1 MKRMK
6 IIGADLQQSSLRSN
20 LLIVWSEIVK
30 NLKFLLA
37 YPVVFIFWAIFPIF
51 WFIPFIL
58 QGLALVGGDTPWQ
71 SESFALIAG
80 TPEFIPFVVLGAIL
94 NSFVL
99 TSLYG
104 MGESI
109 RREAYRGTLDYI
121 LSSPCNKAF
130 ILIGKALSESISST
144 IFGISQLAICILFFG
159 IQLTL
164 GIIIPVIFIIILLI
178 LGLYGMALILAAVS
192 LKYKQ
197 AHDLAHTAEY
207 VFGIFAP
214 VRYPLASLP
223 LWGQII
229 GKLLPLTYALIAVRS
244 IMLLKNSLTAL
255 YLEILILLVIDAAV
269 IFLGFYLFNWMEE
282 RTKKSGTISHF

>member
-1 MKRMK
+1 LTIEKGMP
-6 IIGADLQQSSLRSN
+6 QQSTIHSN
-20 LLIVWSEIVK
+20 FLIVWSEIIK

-58 QGLALVGGDTPWQ
+58 QGEAFVGGLQ
-71 SESFALIAG
+71 SQSFAEIAG
-80 TPEFIPFVVLGAIL
+80 TSEFIPFVILGAVL
-94 NSFVL
+94 NSYVM

-144 IFGISQLAICILFFG
+144 IYAVNQLLICILFFG
-159 IQLTL
+159 ISLTL
-164 GIIIPVIFIIILLI
+164 GVIMPVIFIVILLI
-178 LGLYGMALILAAVS
+178 IGLYGMALILAALS
-192 LKYKQ
+192 LRYKQ
-197 AHDLAHTAEY
+197 AHDLAHTMEY
-207 VFGIFAP
+207 VFSLFAP

-223 LWGQII
+223 LWAQVV

-244 IMLLKNSLTAL
+244 LVLLGQNLTAL
-255 YLEILILLVIDAAV
+255 YLEILILLVIDGVA
-269 IFLGFYLFNWMEE
+269 IFLGFYLFSWMEN

>member
-1 MKRMK
+1 LS
-6 IIGADLQQSSLRSN
+6 ANVLQQSSLKSN
-20 LLIVWSEIVK
+20 FFIVWSELVK

-37 YPVVFIFWAIFPIF
+37 YPVVFVFWAIFPIF

-58 QGLALVGGDTPWQ
+58 QGQAFVGGLQ
-71 SESFALIAG
+71 SPSFAQIAG
-80 TPEFIPFVVLGAIL
+80 TPEFIPFIVLGAIL
-94 NSFVL
+94 NSYVL

-130 ILIGKALSESISST
+130 ILIGKALSESFSST
-144 IFGISQLAICILFFG
+144 IFAISQLAICILFFG
-159 IQLTL
+159 IELTV
-164 GIIIPVIFIIILLI
+164 GIIMPVIFIIILLI
-178 LGLYGMALILAAVS
+178 LGLYGIALILAAIS

-197 AHDLAHTAEY
+197 AHDLAHTLEY
-207 VFGIFAP
+207 VFYVFAP

-223 LWGQII
+223 LWAQIF

-244 IMLLKNSLTAL
+244 IMLLKESLSL
-255 YLEILILLVIDAAV
+255 VYLEVLALLIIDGIVILV
-269 IFLGFYLFNWMEE
+269 GFYLFNWMEAK
-282 RTKKSGTISHF
+282 TKKSGTISHY

>member
-1 MKRMK
+1 MMKLKGSTLR
-6 IIGADLQQSSLRSN
+6 QSSLRSN
-20 LLIVWSEIVK
+20 YFIVWSEVVK

-37 YPVVFIFWAIFPIF
+37 YPVVFIFWAVFPVF

-58 QGLALVGGDTPWQ
+58 QGEAFVGGLQ
-71 SESFALIAG
+71 SQSFADIAG

-144 IFGISQLAICILFFG
+144 IFAFTQLAICILFFG
-159 IQLTL
+159 IELTL
-164 GIIIPVIFIIILLI
+164 GIIIPVIFIVILLI
-178 LGLYGMALILAAVS
+178 LGLYGMALILAALS
-192 LKYKQ
+192 LRYKQ
-197 AHDLAHTAEY
+197 AHDMAHTMEY
-207 VFGIFAP
+207 VFSVFSP

-223 LWGQII
+223 LWGQIL

-244 IMLLKNSLTAL
+244 IMLLKQNLAML
-255 YLEILILLVIDAAV
+255 YLEVLMLLIIDAVA

>member
-1 MKRMK
+1 MTIEKGMP
-6 IIGADLQQSSLRSN
+6 QQSTIHSN
-20 LLIVWSEIVK
+20 FLIVWSEIIK

-58 QGLALVGGDTPWQ
+58 QGEAFVGGLQ
-71 SESFALIAG
+71 SQSFAEIAG
-80 TPEFIPFVVLGAIL
+80 TSEFIPFVILGAVL
-94 NSFVL
+94 NSYVL

-144 IFGISQLAICILFFG
+144 IYAVNQLLICILFFG
-159 IQLTL
+159 ISLTL
-164 GIIIPVIFIIILLI
+164 GVIMPVIFIVILLI
-178 LGLYGMALILAAVS
+178 IGLYGMALILAALS
-192 LKYKQ
+192 LRYKQ
-197 AHDLAHTAEY
+197 AHDLAHTMEY
-207 VFGIFAP
+207 VFSLFAP

-223 LWGQII
+223 LWAQVV

-244 IMLLKNSLTAL
+244 LVLLGQNLTAL
-255 YLEILILLVIDAAV
+255 YLEILILLIIDGVA
-269 IFLGFYLFNWMEE
+269 IFLGFYLFSWMEN

>member
-1 MKRMK
+1 MS
-6 IIGADLQQSSLRSN
+6 ANVLQQSSLKSN
-20 LLIVWSEIVK
+20 FFIVWSELVK

-37 YPVVFIFWAIFPIF
+37 YPVVFVFWAIFPIF

-58 QGLALVGGDTPWQ
+58 QGQAFVGGLQ
-71 SESFALIAG
+71 SPSFAQIAG
-80 TPEFIPFVVLGAIL
+80 TPEFIPFIVLGAIL
-94 NSFVL
+94 NSYVL

-130 ILIGKALSESISST
+130 ILIGKALSESFSST
-144 IFGISQLAICILFFG
+144 IFAISQLAICILFFG
-159 IQLTL
+159 IELTV
-164 GIIIPVIFIIILLI
+164 GIIMPVIFIIILLI
-178 LGLYGMALILAAVS
+178 LGLYGIALILAAIS

-197 AHDLAHTAEY
+197 AHDLAHTLEY
-207 VFGIFAP
+207 VFYVFAP

-223 LWGQII
+223 LWAQIF

-244 IMLLKNSLTAL
+244 IMLLKESLSL
-255 YLEILILLVIDAAV
+255 VYLEVLALLIIDGIVILV
-269 IFLGFYLFNWMEE
+269 GFYLFNWMEAK
-282 RTKKSGTISHF
+282 TKKSGTISHY

>member
-1 MKRMK
+1 LTIEKGMP
-6 IIGADLQQSSLRSN
+6 QQSTIHSN
-20 LLIVWSEIVK
+20 FLIVWSEIIK

-58 QGLALVGGDTPWQ
+58 QGEAFVGGLQ
-71 SESFALIAG
+71 SQSFAEIAG
-80 TPEFIPFVVLGAIL
+80 TSEFIPFVILGAVL
-94 NSFVL
+94 NSYVL

-144 IFGISQLAICILFFG
+144 IYAVNQLLICILFFG
-159 IQLTL
+159 ISLTL
-164 GIIIPVIFIIILLI
+164 GVIMPVIFIVILLI
-178 LGLYGMALILAAVS
+178 IGLYGMALILAALS
-192 LKYKQ
+192 LRYKQ
-197 AHDLAHTAEY
+197 AHDLAHTMEY
-207 VFGIFAP
+207 VFSLFAP

-223 LWGQII
+223 LWAQVV

-244 IMLLKNSLTAL
+244 LVLLGQNLTAL
-255 YLEILILLVIDAAV
+255 YLEILILLIIDGVA
-269 IFLGFYLFNWMEE
+269 IFLGFYLFSWMEN